1 MAMREVERVEMDAL
15 VADWEGALL
24 GGCNCAGHFDAGT
37 DWEVAVEVVELGV
50 EVVVDDDVCFYY
62 A

>member
-15 VADWEGALL
+15 IIDWEGALL
-24 GGCNCAGHFDAGT
+24 GGCNCAGHFDAGM
-37 DWEVAVEVVELGV
+37 DWEVAVVLLAVVV
-50 EVVVDDDVCFYY
+50 EVVDDGVCFYY